1 VSSEGPVTIPPTPP
15 GVPPT
20 VPDLEKHLVAREKG
34 KSCLRILFI
43 GILVALA
50 VVAIAIGGCFLL
62 IFTLN

>member
-1 VSSEGPVTIPPTPP
+1 MSSEGPITIPPSPL
-15 GVPPT
+15 GAPPT

-43 GILVALA
+43 GILVVLA
-50 VVAIAIGGCFLL
+50 VVAIAVGGCFLL